1 MRAAAALCVL
11 GLAATPAAAR
21 ETPQTSVAGV
31 AAALEQTG
39 LNYRKASDAV
49 WVVSFRN
56 SSSTIVDVIVN
67 AQNEL
72 VVVFAVVARKPPLT
86 AEQLRD
92 LLRANYEANFAKLA
106 IDHDGD
112 LLALAELAP
121 KSLTAAMLRT
131 AIEEVANT
139 GESAANLVRGP
150 APTEERLESVA
161 ASAGAT
167 LPLVRGAF
175 ELAYDPAK
183 WKTRAGP
190 DASVTELAHVSGEA
204 ILRIMTQRVEVE
216 HAHLTDVALTGAKR
230 ASPNVRIASESWRTV
245 NGLRTL
251 LLRLDG
257 VVNGSRYS
265 YFSQVYSDGAGTVQ
279 LVVGTGANLFDEYR
293 RDFLEL
299 LAGFRKVRLP

>member
-1 MRAAAALCVL
+1 MRAAVALCVL
-11 GLAATPAAAR
+11 GLAATEAAAR
-21 ETPQTSVAGV
+21 EPQQPGAASVAV
-31 AAALEQTG
+31 ALDQTG
-39 LNYRKASDAV
+39 LNYRKASDGV
-49 WVVSFRN
+49 WVVSFKGA
-56 SSSTIVDVIVN
+56 SSTIVDVIVN

-72 VVVFAVVARKPPLT
+72 VVVFAVVARKPLL
-86 AEQLRD
+86 AVEQLRD

-121 KSLTAAMLRT
+121 KSLTAVMLKT

-139 GESAANLVRGP
+139 GQSAAHLVRGP
-150 APTEERLESVA
+150 APAEERFESVPA
-161 ASAGAT
+161 FSGAT

-175 ELAYDPAK
+175 ELAYDPTK
-183 WKTRAGP
+183 WKTRAAP
-190 DASVTELAHVSGEA
+190 DSSVTELAHVSGDA
-204 ILRIMTQRVEVE
+204 IVRILTERVEVE
-216 HAHLTDVALTGAKR
+216 HAHLTDVALTSAKR
-230 ASPNVRIASESWRTV
+230 TSPNVRIASESWRTV

-257 VVNGSRYS
+257 VVDGSRYS
-265 YFSQVYSDGAGTVQ
+265 YFSQVYSDAAGTVQ

-299 LAGFRKVRLP
+299 LAGFRKVR